1 MSKGPH
7 QWKFKLF
14 GDGKCEECGQ
24 KAYHVCKTHGEKL
37 CSSHYRKQAVEWVNA
52 GIREARA

>member
-37 CSSHYRKQAVEWVNA
+37 CSSHYRKQAVDSVKS
-52 GIREARA
+52 GMMH